1 MLNNVPDNYDLA
13 SAGVVGTRQGVIP
26 LFIGAAQVVADSAPA
41 KALFAKYELAHLALD
56 GSGVEKFV
64 PGTSEASRAVIV
76 SQPVTVV
83 GQAAVYWN
91 EGYFN
96 HEAIVWPA
104 GLALDSYVERKAM
117 FTGTQLRFGHT
128 I

>member
-13 SAGVVGTRQGVIP
+13 GAGVVGSRQGVIP
-26 LFIGAAQVVADSAPA
+26 LFIGAAQVIADSAPA
-41 KALFAKYELAHLALD
+41 KADFVKYELAHLALD

-76 SQPVTVV
+76 SQPTLT
-83 GQAAVYWN
+83 GQQAVYWN

-104 GLALDSYVERKAM
+104 GLALDTYVERKAM

>member
-1 MLNNVPDNYDLA
+1 MHNNVPDNYDLA
-13 SAGVVGTRQGVIP
+13 SAGVVGSRGGVKP

-41 KALFAKYELAHLALD
+41 LATFVKYELAHLKAD
-56 GSGVEKFV
+56 GTGVEKFV
-64 PGTSEASRAVIV
+64 PGTSEARRAVIV
-76 SQPVTVV
+76 SQPCVA

-96 HEAIVWPA
+96 HEAITWPA
-104 GLALDSYVERKAM
+104 GAALDSYVERKAM
-117 FTGTQLRFGHT
+117 FTGTPLRFGHT

>member
-1 MLNNVPDNYDLA
+1 MLNYVPDNYDLA
-13 SAGVVGTRQGVIP
+13 SAGAVGSRGGVIP

-41 KALFAKYELAHLALD
+41 KALFAKYEIAHLAVD

-64 PGTSEASRAVIV
+64 PGTHEASRCVVV

-96 HEAIVWPA
+96 HEALVWPVDP
-104 GLALDSYVERKAM
+104 ALDTYVERKSF
-117 FTGTQLRFGHT
+117 FTGTPLRVGHT